1 MRSIQ
6 VYSVYDTFDFGK
18 YKGKAISEIVME
30 NERYIHWCIKN
41 VDWFCVTEDVISN
54 FMIVKLSELLPDSSK
69 FDFEFRNINET
80 KLKSYE
86 NYRARY
92 SNNYDS
98 DDYDNYYESYSSDN
112 WLVDAAGCD
121 DPEVMN
127 DVYWNLD

>member
-1 MRSIQ
+1 MRGIQIYSID
-6 VYSVYDTFDFGK
+6 DTFDFGK
-18 YKGKAISEIVME
+18 YKGKAISEIVIE
-30 NERYIHWCIKN
+30 NEQYIHWCIKN
-41 VDWFCVTEDVISN
+41 VDWFCVTEEVISK
-54 FMIVKLSELLPDSSK
+54 FIIVKLSELLPDSSK

-98 DDYDNYYESYSSDN
+98 DDYDSYRNDN